1 MAETTGM
8 MTMLVLSPL
17 FQALRGKLELSYHDP
32 EEKYSHPEFHIIS
45 AALTDTQITTF
56 SIDNICLLANASLN
70 LTLCQFL
77 FKDKSH
83 NKHFVIDLYV

>member
-17 FQALRGKLELSYHDP
+17 FQALHGKLELSYHDP

-56 SIDNICLLANASLN
+56 SIDNICLLANASSN
-70 LTLCQFL
+70 LALCQFL
-77 FKDKSH
+77 IKDKSH
-83 NKHFVIDLYV
+83 NKHFVTDLYV